1 MKTSLAKNLRLLS
14 AGLLAIPAI
23 ACAGPVAAATDKDK
37 IPVEKCKESCISGS
51 LGIDVVSMYV
61 AHGVIYENQAA
72 ILQPYGSLSF
82 QLQEGEGALNGVSLD
97 VGWWN
102 TFHSRHTDAG
112 AVGGGGS
119 STRAWFETDFSF
131 GLTFTFLKNF
141 TFSPTYT
148 FYLSPNDAFETAQ
161 TLNFKLSYD
170 DTDLLG
176 ALALHPW
183 VNVWW
188 EVENKIGTG
197 PDEGFIYEFGI
208 APSRDFGDLTV
219 SLPISAGLG
228 SSGGYTNAAGGDE
241 TCGYFTAGLSLS
253 YALKCIPECY
263 GDWSVHAGY
272 SWFHLGD
279 GTKDYGTVATGGV
292 IRDSRR
298 SEHVFSGGLT
308 VEF

>member
-1 MKTSLAKNLRLLS
+1 MKNSLTKNLLI
-14 AGLLAIPAI
+14 LATGIVAFPAI
-23 ACAGPVAAATDKDK
+23 VCAGTATAGKET
-37 IPVEKCKESCISGS
+37 PVEKCKESCISGS
-51 LGIDVVSMYV
+51 IGIDVVSMYIS
-61 AHGVIYENQAA
+61 HGVIYENQGA
-72 ILQPYGSLSF
+72 ILQPFGSLSF
-82 QLQEGEGALNGVSLD
+82 QLHEGEGALNGVSLD
-97 VGWWN
+97 LGWWN

-112 AVGGGGS
+112 AASGGTP
-119 STRAWFETDFSF
+119 STRAWFEADYSF

-148 FYLSPNDAFETAQ
+148 FYLSPNDAFETGQ
-161 TLNFKLSYD
+161 TLNFKLGYD

-197 PDEGFIYEFGI
+197 ADEGFIYEFGI
-208 APSRDFGDLTV
+208 APARSFGDLTV

-228 SSGGYTNAAGGDE
+228 SSNGYTNASGGNE
-241 TCGYFTAGLSLS
+241 TYGYFTAGINLS
-253 YALKCIPECY
+253 YALKSIPECY

-272 SWFHLGD
+272 SYFNLGD
-279 GTKDYGTVATGGV
+279 GTKDYGTVATGGL
-292 IRDSRR
+292 IRDSRGN
-298 SEHVFSGGLT
+298 EHVFSGGLS